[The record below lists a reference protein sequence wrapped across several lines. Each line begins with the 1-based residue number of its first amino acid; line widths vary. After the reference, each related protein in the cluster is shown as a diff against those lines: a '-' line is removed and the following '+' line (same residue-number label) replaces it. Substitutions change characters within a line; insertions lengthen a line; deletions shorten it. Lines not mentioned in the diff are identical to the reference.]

1 MACKNLF
8 TQAIHCFTFFTFTSV
23 AQTTWISTCNEAL
36 VTVDGSGYRGCQNT
50 TIEGVPCAKWGSE
63 TPHSGTLSD
72 ASNPNTGLG
81 DHNYCRNPDGH
92 TTIWCYTLDP
102 NTRWADCH
110 PLMTSDPTIS
120 PTVFPSV
127 TPTDN
132 TYHPT
137 LHPSRFPTANPSVPP
152 TNDPSSHPTTDP
164 SRYPSTQ
171 PTVSPSSTP
180 STLPSV
186 NPSIFPS
193 TNPSQFPSLSPQ
205 YSSMDDYQTTT
216 TRESDDGDL
225 IGKLASTY
233 ALEFLTG
240 LAAIL
245 VICGILIC
253 LCCICTTKRRKS
265 IAKEAEARLEPKKE
279 MNESWPQSEEASDVV
294 DVQSPDVEEVP
305 GDVPASPELRNQ
317 IANDAFGEDNTEE
330 MLEWDAPHAETAEDL
345 EVISDVLLA
354 DADQTMFVTAG
365 ALNGKIEEECIAHVL
380 DEGDHH
386 RDTIAGM
393 VTEIEWEPEPSN

>member
-1 MACKNLF
+1 MAYKNLF

-110 PLMTSDPTIS
+110 PLVTSDPTIS

-137 LHPSRFPTANPSVPP
+137 YIQAAFPQLIQVYLQPMIRAVIQPLIRVAIHP
-152 TNDPSSHPTTDP
+152 
-164 SRYPSTQ
+164 
-171 PTVSPSSTP
+171 
-180 STLPSV
+180 
-186 NPSIFPS
+186 
-193 TNPSQFPSLSPQ
+193 LSPL
-205 YSSMDDYQTTT
+205 YL
-216 TRESDDGDL
+216 RAVL
-225 IGKLASTY
+225 
-233 ALEFLTG
+233 
-240 LAAIL
+240 
-245 VICGILIC
+245 
-253 LCCICTTKRRKS
+253 
-265 IAKEAEARLEPKKE
+265 
-279 MNESWPQSEEASDVV
+279 QSLYH
-294 DVQSPDVEEVP
+294 Q
-305 GDVPASPELRNQ
+305 
-317 IANDAFGEDNTEE
+317 
-330 MLEWDAPHAETAEDL
+330 
-345 EVISDVLLA
+345 
-354 DADQTMFVTAG
+354 
-365 ALNGKIEEECIAHVL
+365 
-380 DEGDHH
+380 
-386 RDTIAGM
+386 
-393 VTEIEWEPEPSN
+393 